1 MLIHVVH
8 ILQLITYLSLEN
20 YENILAPKAECQH
33 DVDVHLCMS
42 TYPFYCPHSV
52 YVLPVLF
59 LTFNK
64 QGEFL
69 HISNTYRNVIWS
81 LLWVQIFFLIWNLSI
96 HIDFNFCFV
105 FHTCVCV
112 FFFPF
117 FSWRNNLYL
126 KGNKNLSWFGN
137 FTSGKNYSHHFN
149 KQIAEAER
157 KKNINTKQ
165 IQQQNFST
173 RLLHNYQQQV
183 GDTPKVFSTHLRMDN
198 SLTSGQNF
206 KAKFHFYVP
215 Q

>member
-64 QGEFL
+64 QGKFL

-96 HIDFNFCFV
+96 HFDFNFCFV

-112 FFFPF
+112 FPF
-117 FSWRNNLYL
+117 FSWSNNLYL

-137 FTSGKNYSHHFN
+137 FTSGKNYST
-149 KQIAEAER
+149 I
-157 KKNINTKQ
+157 
-165 IQQQNFST
+165 
-173 RLLHNYQQQV
+173 
-183 GDTPKVFSTHLRMDN
+183 
-198 SLTSGQNF
+198 LTSKLLELNGKKHKYKTDTATKFQYTPLTQVSATSWRHTQSVQHAFENGQFSNMWAEF
-206 KAKFHFYVP
+206 
-215 Q
+215 

>member
-33 DVDVHLCMS
+33 DVGVHLCMS

-64 QGEFL
+64 QGKFL

-81 LLWVQIFFLIWNLSI
+81 LLWVQIFSWFGICLYTLILIFVLFSI
-96 HIDFNFCFV
+96 H
-105 FHTCVCV
+105 VCV
-112 FFFPF
+112 FFSF
-117 FSWRNNLYL
+117 FSWSNNLYL

-149 KQIAEAER
+149 KKIAGAEQ
-157 KKNINTKQ
+157 KKNLNTKQ

-198 SLTSGQNF
+198 SLTCGQNF

>member
-20 YENILAPKAECQH
+20 YENILAPKAEYQH
-33 DVDVHLCMS
+33 DVDVHSCMS

-64 QGEFL
+64 QGKFL

-96 HIDFNFCFV
+96 HFDFNFCFV

-112 FFFPF
+112 FFFF
-117 FSWRNNLYL
+117 FSWSNNLYL

-149 KQIAEAER
+149 KKIAGAEQ
-157 KKNINTKQ
+157 KKNLNTKQ

-198 SLTSGQNF
+198 SLTCGQNF

>member
-20 YENILAPKAECQH
+20 YENILAPKAEYQH
-33 DVDVHLCMS
+33 DVDVHSCMS

-105 FHTCVCV
+105 LFSMRVCVCV
-112 FFFPF
+112 FFPF
-117 FSWRNNLYL
+117 FSWSNNLYL

-137 FTSGKNYSHHFN
+137 FTSVKNYSHHFN
-149 KQIAEAER
+149 KQIAGAER
-157 KKNINTKQ
+157 KKKRKYKTDTATKFQ
-165 IQQQNFST
+165 YTPLTQLSATSWRHTQRDQHASENGQFS
-173 RLLHNYQQQV
+173 NMWAE
-183 GDTPKVFSTHLRMDN
+183 F
-198 SLTSGQNF
+198 
-206 KAKFHFYVP
+206 
-215 Q
+215 

>member
-64 QGEFL
+64 QGKFL

-81 LLWVQIFFLIWNLSI
+81 LLWVQIFSWFGICLYTLILIFVLFSI
-96 HIDFNFCFV
+96 H
-105 FHTCVCV
+105 VCV
-112 FFFPF
+112 FFSF
-117 FSWRNNLYL
+117 FSWSNNLYL

-137 FTSGKNYSHHFN
+137 FTSGKNYST
-149 KQIAEAER
+149 I
-157 KKNINTKQ
+157 
-165 IQQQNFST
+165 
-173 RLLHNYQQQV
+173 
-183 GDTPKVFSTHLRMDN
+183 
-198 SLTSGQNF
+198 LTSKLLELNGKKHKYKTDTATKFQYTPLTQVSATSWRHTQSVQHAFENGQFSNMWAEF
-206 KAKFHFYVP
+206 
-215 Q
+215 